1 MFDITV
7 RPLTADDIPNLPQ
20 IRPTYRSPSIL
31 AVERTGDDIEVGW
44 RLVERVLPEPFDKGT
59 LYDFGPHE
67 QDQIRERLSRPDDTY
82 QRVAELGGR
91 LVALLEAEI
100 HYWNNTIWLWNLMI
114 DLDYRRQGL
123 GRRLWRRAV
132 DFAREA
138 EVRAIMLETQNTNV
152 AACRFYARMGCHL
165 VGLNEAYYTNDG
177 AASEVALFWLYPL
190 LRTPAPA
197 ATGS

>member
-1 MFDITV
+1 MYDITV
-7 RPLTADDIPNLPQ
+7 RPLTADDIANLPQ

-31 AVERTGDDIEVGW
+31 AVERSGEGVEVGW
-44 RLVERVLPEPFDKGT
+44 RLVERTLPEPFDKGPV
-59 LYDFGPHE
+59 YDFSAHE
-67 QDQIRERLSRPDDTY
+67 QEEIRERLSRPEDTY
-82 QRVAELGGR
+82 QRVAEHGGR

-100 HYWNNTIWLWNLMI
+100 HYWNNTVWLWNLMI
-114 DLDYRRQGL
+114 DLAYRRQGL

-177 AASEVALFWLYPL
+177 TASEVALFWLYPL
-190 LRTPAPA
+190 LRRPGPA
-197 ATGS
+197 AAGS